1 MTEEKRRFTRVLFNA
16 PVTLTLS
23 EHSWDTTN
31 IDLSLNGALI
41 QQPQGWDGKLNDA
54 CTLTLQL
61 SENDRIEMQAIIAY
75 AEDSRIGLHCK
86 HIDIDSI
93 THLRRLME
101 LNSANAELLDRELS
115 LLG

>member
-16 PVTLTLS
+16 PVTLILS
-23 EHSWDTTN
+23 ERSWESTN
-31 IDLSLNGALI
+31 IDLSLNGALV
-41 QQPQGWDGKLNDA
+41 QQPQGWNGTLNDA
-54 CTLTLQL
+54 CTLTLPL
-61 SENDRIEMQAIIAY
+61 SENDRIEMQAIIAH
-75 AEDSRIGLHCK
+75 AEDGRIGLQCK

-101 LNSANAELLDRELS
+101 LNSGNAELLDRELS